1 MMSAS
6 DYLELEVL
14 DHVLGKGTR
23 DFTSPATLGVALF
36 TVMPGDD
43 GTGGTEVANANGY
56 ARQSATFAAA
66 SGGAS
71 STSADL
77 TFGPA
82 SGGDFG
88 TIVGVGIYDN
98 TGYGLG
104 NPLIFAT
111 LAANKT
117 VSDGDTFVI
126 SAGNLTVNLA

>member
-1 MMSAS
+1 MSAS

-23 DFTSPATLGVALF
+23 DFPSPTTLAVALF
-36 TVMPGDD
+36 TVMPADD

-56 ARQSATFAAA
+56 ARQSATFATA
-66 SGGAS
+66 SAGAS

-98 TGYGLG
+98 ATYGAG

>member
-1 MMSAS
+1 MSAS